1 MSIQLPTSNFQF
13 LTSDLLSLLIA
24 FLYVAAL
31 IATSEILYR
40 VFHAPLDITRKIVH
54 VGVGMTALAVTIIFR
69 DWTVAIIGPL
79 AFIAI
84 NYFSYR
90 RKIFQS
96 IEIAEE
102 RQLGTIYFP
111 LSFVILTPLFW
122 SRPALLA
129 AAFMPMTWG
138 DAAAAILGKRFGAH
152 PFRLFGQLSSVEGS
166 VAMFVFAFIATVLA
180 LIAFGQPSGLSTG
193 IAFVTALIATVVEA
207 MSPKGM
213 DNLTVPIVSAITLT
227 VLNGFGK

>member
-1 MSIQLPTSNFQF
+1 MF
-13 LTSDLLSLLIA
+13 LFSDFVVLLIA
-24 FLYVAAL
+24 FFYVAAL
-31 IATSEILYR
+31 IATSEILFR

-54 VGVGMTALAVTIIFR
+54 VGVGMTALVLTFIFR
-69 DWTVAIIGPL
+69 VWTIAILGPL

-90 RKIFQS
+90 RKIFQG
-96 IEIAEE
+96 IEIAEQG
-102 RQLGTIYFP
+102 QLGTIYFP
-111 LSFVILTPLFW
+111 LSFVILTPLLW

-152 PFRLFGQLSSVEGS
+152 PFRLFGQDSSVEGS
-166 VAMFVFAFIATVLA
+166 IAMFAFSFIATALA
-180 LIAFGQPSGLSTG
+180 LVAFGQPSGWSTV

-227 VLNGFGK
+227 ALNGFGK